1 MSNNYAFIDSQN
13 LNMATHTLG
22 WNMDWAKFRAF
33 LKQEFGVDVAYLFMG
48 YMPEHQEMYSSL
60 QKAGYIVVFKPVSV
74 NREGEV
80 KGNIDAELV
89 LQTMIDFERY
99 DGALIVTGDG
109 DFASLVSHLCNKNKL
124 AGVLIPN
131 QRQFSPLLKSAAK
144 DKIFFINNL
153 RRELE
158 YRRYN
163 NHKPTSRVENPDAR
177 SSSLDTGKPSESTG
191 TKVIASSPVAPNT
204 YSGSTTPTP
213 SAPPRPVNPQQPQQ
227 TPVESQPARP
237 SSRPA
242 SQGSRGRGTS
252 TRSLE
257 DSIIQAT
264 STPAETAARK
274 PRPSRRPT
282 ASDKSTNQG

>member
-22 WNMDWAKFRAF
+22 WNMDWAKFRAY
-33 LKQEFGVDVAYLFMG
+33 LKQDFSVEVAYLFMG

-89 LQTMIDFERY
+89 LQTMIDFDRFDE
-99 DGALIVTGDG
+99 ALIVTGDG
-109 DFASLVSHLCNKNKL
+109 DFASLISHLCNKNKL

-153 RRELE
+153 RRDLE

-163 NHKPTSRVENPDAR
+163 NNHKPSG
-177 SSSLDTGKPSESTG
+177 SSSESRPT
-191 TKVIASSPVAPNT
+191 
-204 YSGSTTPTP
+204 TTP
-213 SAPPRPVNPQQPQQ
+213 AAQPQA
-227 TPVESQPARP
+227 SQPAPQAASTPVQTPAPPPSPKSMPTSTAQPTPQSPQPPTTSSRP
-237 SSRPA
+237 SS
-242 SQGSRGRGTS
+242 GSRSGRGTT

-257 DSIIQAT
+257 DSIINAT
-264 STPAETAARK
+264 SGPAEAPTRK
-274 PRPSRRPT
+274 PQPPRRRPT
-282 ASDKSTNQG
+282 PTPEAPAA